1 MLKEKRTPKI
11 TPVKS
16 TNSKTASTIDN
27 SLIGTMKIDPTEYK
41 AVEKNRNDI
50 LRAKYALAGLLY
62 LLRHERSIRNLLMT
76 SVLVMGLVFWL
87 QVDLEQSLLVFLSL
101 GLVWATESV
110 NTALEAVVDLV
121 TQEIHPMAKVAKDV
135 AASATLSATIT
146 SAIIT
151 LVLLGPPLLH
161 RISLIIG

>member
-1 MLKEKRTPKI
+1 MIKEKRTPKI

-16 TNSKTASTIDN
+16 ANGSASPTIDN

-50 LRAKYALAGLLY
+50 LRAKYAVAGLLY
-62 LLRHERSIRNLLMT
+62 LLRHEQSIRNLLVT
-76 SVLVMGLVFWL
+76 SVFVMGLIFWL
-87 QVDLEQSLLVFLSL
+87 QVDLERGVLVFLSL
-101 GLVWATESV
+101 GLVWATESI

-135 AASATLSATIT
+135 AASATLSATFT
-146 SAIIT
+146 SAVVT